1 VPQLDSEYVKTG
13 KLRLAVRDFP
23 LESIHPQALKAAEAT
38 HCAAEQDKYWEMH
51 DRLFAH
57 QQNLSPGELPG
68 HAKEVGLDVAR
79 FQECLTSGKYEGKVR
94 AGLSDGLKAGV
105 RGTPTFYLGL
115 ADPDGKLKVLKVL
128 RGALAVGV
136 FKSAIDSALAAPQ

>member
-1 VPQLDSEYVKTG
+1 LPQLDADYVKKGT
-13 KLRLAVRDFP
+13 LRLAVRDFP

-57 QQNLSPGELPG
+57 PQNLSPAELSG

-79 FQECLTSGKYEGKVR
+79 FQACLTSGKYEGKAR
-94 AGLSDGLKAGV
+94 AGLGDGQKAGV
-105 RGTPTFYLGL
+105 RGTPTFFLGV

-128 RGALAVGV
+128 RGALPVAA
-136 FKSAIDSALAAPQ
+136 FKSAIDSALAALQ